1 MPVVRNQTFV
11 HIMDWLKLASSDN
24 GVDSKVFPLV
34 KDVVLAGI
42 TDIWSAI
49 RNTCV
54 AKLSKLL
61 ELFTMLQVE
70 EFYQSLVKV
79 ARSQMKIFLLA
90 TWYMQINLGRGGGE
104 GGGAWI
110 HVKLWNLS
118 HQRVTTLFTLPLCS
132 WCVMRRKR
140 KRSMIT
146 DNGLCWIQ
154 YTCSVLIT
162 FACFSIIDLSGKG
175 NILAGQR
182 GSSDVWVLKIIAF
195 FFTHHMHWLHYF
207 WDHNIFFG

>member
-34 KDVVLAGI
+34 KDVVLTGI

-79 ARSQMKIFLLA
+79 ARSEMKIFLLA
-90 TWYMQINLGRGGGE
+90 T
-104 GGGAWI
+104 
-110 HVKLWNLS
+110 
-118 HQRVTTLFTLPLCS
+118 
-132 WCVMRRKR
+132 
-140 KRSMIT
+140 
-146 DNGLCWIQ
+146 
-154 YTCSVLIT
+154 
-162 FACFSIIDLSGKG
+162 
-175 NILAGQR
+175 
-182 GSSDVWVLKIIAF
+182 
-195 FFTHHMHWLHYF
+195 
-207 WDHNIFFG
+207 